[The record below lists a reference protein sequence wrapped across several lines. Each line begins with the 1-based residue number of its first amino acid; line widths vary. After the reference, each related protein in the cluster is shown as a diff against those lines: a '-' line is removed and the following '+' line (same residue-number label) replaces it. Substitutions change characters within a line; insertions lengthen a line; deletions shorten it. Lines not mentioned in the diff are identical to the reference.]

1 MKNKLF
7 LMLALSS
14 VWVTFGQ
21 DAPGVRKGTFEVG
34 GFVGSSFGLETYRFM
49 GGGNVG
55 YAVQKWLFPYAEV
68 SYLPGIARAET
79 TATTK
84 VTYKIPFTDFHGGVH
99 LLAPLP
105 GSRFALYG
113 IVGVGLLHAGSG
125 FGIGTQ
131 NVGGLQVPFNPP
143 VASSTDV
150 ATNFGGGARYYIK
163 EGFGI
168 RFEAKV
174 YKPTGRFTDTFGRIA
189 GGIFWQF

>member
-1 MKNKLF
+1 MKTKLF
-7 LMLALSS
+7 LTIVLASS
-14 VWVTFGQ
+14 FAASAQ
-21 DAPGVRKGTFEVG
+21 DAPGVRKGTVEVG
-34 GFVGSSFGLETYRFM
+34 GFLGSSFGLETYRFM

-68 SYLPGIARAET
+68 SYLPGIARTET
-79 TATTK
+79 NGTAK
-84 VTYKIPFTDFHGGVH
+84 VNYKIPFTDFHGGVH

-125 FGIGTQ
+125 TGVGTQ
-131 NVGGLQVPFNPP
+131 TVGGVQIPFNPQ

-150 ATNFGGGARYYIK
+150 AVNFGGGARYYVK